1 MDELELVAPQRT
13 VTVTFSLEPVYNFVS
28 ILLLLEEAERTS
40 GFSEWAEQT
49 AARMSPERRYTHQ
62 LLLEGL
68 STWGYLEGV
77 SWPSVP
83 VWLDDLSA
91 RDPFA
96 MRDRVVEGLSAKARG
111 VLGDGSSSLP
121 TPAQLLADRTA
132 YLSIVEQLICYKG
145 KKKTFDTSLYEK
157 VHVLLN
163 DPPGMKELLVAHLRA
178 MWDEVVSPEWERNLP
193 MLQESIAA
201 FESLDYGGKSTAEI
215 ISWVV
220 GREAPAKW
228 QEWQAEVDHLIFI
241 PSAHIGPYLML
252 IEHDD
257 KRGRIIFGARIP
269 EGTAIRSPALSRSE
283 LLMRLSALVDDTR
296 LRIVEL
302 LAREGELGAR
312 EIMAHLG
319 LSQSSAS
326 RHLRQLSAT
335 GYLIERRHEGAKCYR
350 LNRDRI
356 DDTLDALKG
365 FL

>member
-28 ILLLLEEAERTS
+28 TLLLLDEAEGTS
-40 GFSEWAEQT
+40 GFSEWVEQT
-49 AARMSPERRYTHQ
+49 AARMSPERRRTHR

-68 STWGYLEGV
+68 SAWGYLEV
-77 SWPSVP
+77 ASWPSVP

-96 MRDRVVEGLSAKARG
+96 MRDRVVERLSAKASK
-111 VLGDGSSSLP
+111 VLGDDGGPLP
-121 TPAQLLADRTA
+121 TRAQLLADCTA
-132 YLSIVEQLICYKG
+132 YLSIVERLCCHKG
-145 KKKTFDTSLYEK
+145 EKTFDSLLYEE

-163 DPPGMKELLVAHLRA
+163 DPPAMQKLFVAHLRA

-193 MLQESIAA
+193 MLQESVAA
-201 FESLDYGGKSTAEI
+201 FESLDYGGKLVAEI

-228 QEWQAEVDHLIFI
+228 QEWQAEVEHLIFI

-269 EGTAIRSPALSRSE
+269 EGTAVRSPALSRSE
-283 LLMRLSALVDDTR
+283 LLMRLSALADDTR

-302 LAREGELGAR
+302 LAREGELGAQ
-312 EIMAHLG
+312 EIMSHLE

-356 DDTLDALKG
+356 DDTMDALKE
-365 FL
+365 FM